1 MDLQGFDL
9 KELSDVYREEFLHA
23 VEFARARCDPA
34 VDWDG
39 FVEELWRLLV
49 PAFGLDVTVTEAG
62 PAEE

>member
-1 MDLQGFDL
+1 MGLEGFDL

-34 VDWDG
+34 VDWDE

-49 PAFGLDVTVTEAG
+49 PAFGLDVTVTTAD
-62 PAEE
+62 PAQE